1 MTEKVRSEKALNL
14 AEEMDTQ
21 GGKDEN
27 NRVALIRGLTRLNN
41 YIDEEDAAKDLL
53 KDVPD
58 KKKQQEEE
66 YMTFWDP
73 AKRRT
78 GTFCVP
84 TCGK

>member
-1 MTEKVRSEKALNL
+1 
-14 AEEMDTQ
+14 MDTQ

-41 YIDEEDAAKDLL
+41 CIDEEDAAKELL

-58 KKKQQEEE
+58 KNKQQEEE

-73 AKRRT
+73 SKRRT

-84 TCGK
+84 TSGK